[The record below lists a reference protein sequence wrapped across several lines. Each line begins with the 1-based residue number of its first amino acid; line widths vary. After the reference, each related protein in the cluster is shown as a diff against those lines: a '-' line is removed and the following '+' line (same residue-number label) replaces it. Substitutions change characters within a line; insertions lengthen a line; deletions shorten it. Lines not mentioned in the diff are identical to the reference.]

1 MKTARRN
8 MRTARR
14 NGARA
19 RRGLT
24 IIEMIVAIILL
35 GIGMLGLAGFSL
47 VAGNQMKGAS
57 MQETAALVVQSRLDS
72 LASIN
77 CAALAP
83 VSTQTGTASTLGVT
97 EKWMVADGNDIK
109 TILDSVRFKGRSRA
123 LVYQS
128 IIPCRD

>member
-1 MKTARRN
+1 MKTVRRN
-8 MRTARR
+8 RAR
-14 NGARA
+14 G

-35 GIGMLGLAGFSL
+35 GVGMLGLAGFSL

-57 MQETAALVVQSRLDS
+57 LQETAALVVQSRLDS
-72 LASIN
+72 LASIM
-77 CAALAP
+77 CTALAP
-83 VSTQTGTASTLGVT
+83 TSTQTGTATTLGVT
-97 EKWMVADGNDIK
+97 EKWIVADGNDIK
-109 TILDSVRFKGRSRA
+109 TIIDSVRFSGRTRA

>member
-1 MKTARRN
+1 MKKTRARR
-8 MRTARR
+8 ARQ
-14 NGARA
+14 

-35 GIGMLGLAGFSL
+35 GVGMLGLAGFSL
-47 VAGNQMKGAS
+47 VAGNQLKGAS
-57 MQETAALVVQSRLDS
+57 LQETAALVVQSRLDS

-83 VSTQTGTASTLGVT
+83 TSTQTGTATTMGVT
-97 EKWMVADGNDIK
+97 EKWVIADGNDIK
-109 TILDSVRFKGRSRA
+109 TIVDSVQFKGRTRA